1 MIPMLL
7 NLFMIQGALGF
18 QVPLQL
24 SNPLQYS
31 SSAAPMIY
39 PSATTAAATSNLF
52 QARSCTHGSCL
63 NMAEEPNDDAIQE
76 TDADTAAAAAEAKLA
91 KKLKGRKKQ
100 VIGGN
105 KITMTAY
112 TIFSIFGTLQVPQ
125 AFYSPLQFPRLFITS
140 GPLLAAGFAY
150 ILIGAAENNRLTS
163 DTYKRLNLALIEY
176 GFISFIVGVISKVS
190 ASWNIVAFITFV
202 NSIKGYG
209 YGLKGWE
216 LVPTSAKKDFTDGM
230 KSNFDTMTKI
240 PNVKS
245 AGYLAATLTVLSLK
259 LVKFMEVMK
268 GVIAGEASYRL
279 SINLFRLSIYMMMTI
294 TVFTLKDAADRDRL
308 EGTTFIELNALATFA
323 FAAWAKNVGI
333 GTPFGQAIAAFSAF
347 SGFNGVSSV
356 LKKKKK

>member
-1 MIPMLL
+1 
-7 NLFMIQGALGF
+7 MIQGALGF

-24 SNPLQYS
+24 SNPLQHS

-39 PSATTAAATSNLF
+39 PSATTIAATSNLF
-52 QARSCTHGSCL
+52 QTRSCTHGSCL
-63 NMAEEPNDDAIQE
+63 SMVEEPNDDVIQE
-76 TDADTAAAAAEAKLA
+76 TDANTDAAAAEAKLA
-91 KKLKGRKKQ
+91 KKLKGRKKR

-105 KITMTAY
+105 KIIMTAY
-112 TIFSIFGTLQVPQ
+112 TIFSIFGILQIPQ
-125 AFYSPLQFPRLFITS
+125 AFYSPLQFPRLCYTS

-176 GFISFIVGVISKVS
+176 GFIAFILGVMLKLK
-190 ASWNIVAFITFV
+190 ASWTIVAFITFV
-202 NSIKGYG
+202 NSVKGYG

-240 PNVKS
+240 PNAKS
-245 AGYLAATLTVLSLK
+245 AGYLAATLTILSLK
-259 LVKFMEVMK
+259 LVKFMEVVK
-268 GVIAGEASYRL
+268 SVIAGERGYRL
-279 SINLFRLSIYMMMTI
+279 GVNLFRLSIYMMMTT

-308 EGTTFIELNALATFA
+308 EGTTFIELNALAAFA
-323 FAAWAKNVGI
+323 FATWAKHVGI